1 MVERGRYLAGKCP
14 DIDPMLCANICA
26 SIRSKNTSTEKH
38 FVLEMPSYTSSL
50 IKSLLI
56 AIIFDINDRRKKK
69 TLLSSL
75 LLFFPIN
82 HFFFLDFERIL
93 NEAEGIPGI

>member
-69 TLLSSL
+69 TLLFPF
-75 LLFFPIN
+75 LLFF
-82 HFFFLDFERIL
+82 FFSNKPSFSIL